1 MPRDYV
7 EELKVIIASEND
19 DDAKK
24 SDILQYHESDIADAL
39 EELEKSERL
48 MLYRILGDEIVS
60 EIFAYLENVE
70 EYIEEISS
78 EKAAD
83 IIELMDAD
91 DAIDI
96 LDELDEEDREE
107 IVSLM
112 EPEVVEDIELI
123 EQYGEDEIGSKMTNN
138 FILISKTYRV
148 KEAMKKVIK
157 EAAEND
163 NVSIIYVE
171 DEFGKFFGALDLRD
185 LIIARENDRLIDIIK
200 QNYPSFYATEIVSEI
215 IADLKDYGLD
225 SYPILNENNEVIGV
239 LTAADVSETVD
250 EEMKED
256 YAKLAGLTEEE
267 DLNESVFTSVKK
279 RLPWLIVLL
288 FMGLMVSG
296 LISSFEDVVKTL
308 PMIVFFQSLIL
319 GMAGNTGTQSLAVT
333 IRLISDEEVSRKE
346 ILKTIF
352 KEVRIGFFN
361 GVILGSLAFGFVFLF
376 LYFTNQ
382 GVTSDVF
389 NLDEALKAAFIVGI
403 SLLIA
408 MTICSVIGSII
419 PIIFKKIKI
428 DPAVAS
434 GPFITTINDVLAVV
448 IYYGLATLMFL
459 LI

>member
-7 EELKVIIASEND
+7 EELKLIISSNED
-19 DDAKK
+19 EDIKR

-39 EELEKSERL
+39 EELTKEERL
-48 MLYRILGDEIVS
+48 MLYHILGDEIVS
-60 EIFAYLENVE
+60 EIFAYLEDVE
-70 EYIEEISS
+70 DYIEEISS
-78 EKAAD
+78 QKAAD

-96 LDELDEEDREE
+96 LDELDEEDRDE

-123 EQYGEDEIGSKMTNN
+123 EKYLEEEIGSKMTNN
-138 FILISKTYRV
+138 YILISKTYRV

-171 DEFGKFFGALDLRD
+171 DEFGKYFGALDLRD
-185 LIIARENDRLIDIIK
+185 LIIARENDKLIDIIK
-200 QNYPSFYATEIVSEI
+200 QSYPSFYATELVDDIIVS
-215 IADLKDYGLD
+215 LKDYGLD

-239 LTAADVSETVD
+239 LTASDVLEAVD

-267 DLNESVFTSVKK
+267 ELDESVFTSVKK

-288 FMGLMVSG
+288 FMGFMVSG

-346 ILKTIF
+346 IAKTIF
-352 KEVRIGFFN
+352 KEVRIGLMN
-361 GVILGSLAFGFVFLF
+361 GSILGCLAFGFVFVFLF
-376 LYFTNQ
+376 VTKQ

-389 NLDEALKAAFIVGI
+389 SYSESIKAAGIVGF
-403 SLLIA
+403 SLLVA

-434 GPFITTINDVLAVV
+434 GPFITTINDVLAVL
-448 IYYGLATLMFL
+448 IYYGLASIMFL
-459 LI
+459 II

>member
-1 MPRDYV
+1 MPRNYV
-7 EELKVIIASEND
+7 EELKIIIASSND
-19 DDAKK
+19 DDVKK
-24 SDILQYHESDIADAL
+24 VDILQYHESDIADAL
-39 EELEKSERL
+39 EELEQNERL
-48 MLYRILGDEIVS
+48 TLYRILGDEIVS

-96 LDELDEEDREE
+96 LDELDEEDRDE

-123 EQYGEDEIGSKMTNN
+123 EKYSEEEIGSKMTNN

-163 NVSIIYVE
+163 NVSTIYVE
-171 DEFGKFFGALDLRD
+171 DEYGHYFGALDLRD
-185 LIIARENDRLIDIIK
+185 LIIARENDKLIDIIK
-200 QNYPSFYATEIVSEI
+200 QNYPSFYATELVDDI
-215 IADLKDYGLD
+215 IADLKDYELD

-239 LTAADVSETVD
+239 LTAIDVSEAFD
-250 EEMKED
+250 EEMKDD

-267 DLNESVFTSVKK
+267 DLHESVFTSVKK

-288 FMGLMVSG
+288 FMGLLVSG

-346 ILKTIF
+346 VFKTIF
-352 KEVRIGFFN
+352 KEVRIGFIN
-361 GVILGSLAFGFVFLF
+361 GFILGILAFGFVFLF

-389 NLDEALKAAFIVGI
+389 SFPEAMKAAGIVGF

-434 GPFITTINDVLAVV
+434 GPFITTINDVLAVL

-459 LI
+459 MI

>member
-225 SYPILNENNEVIGV
+225 SYPILNENDEVIGV
-239 LTAADVSETVD
+239 LTAADVLETVD

>member
-123 EQYGEDEIGSKMTNN
+123 EQYGADEIGSKMTNN

-225 SYPILNENNEVIGV
+225 SYPILNENDEVIGV

-361 GVILGSLAFGFVFLF
+361 GIILGSLAFGFVFLF

>member
-7 EELKVIIASEND
+7 EELKLIIASNEEED
-19 DDAKK
+19 IKR
-24 SDILQYHESDIADAL
+24 SEILQYHESDIADAL
-39 EELEKSERL
+39 EELTKEERL
-48 MLYRILGDEIVS
+48 MLYHILGDEIVS
-60 EIFAYLENVE
+60 EIFAYLDDVE
-70 EYIEEISS
+70 DYIEEISS

-96 LDELDEEDREE
+96 LDELDEEDRDE

-123 EQYGEDEIGSKMTNN
+123 EQYQEEEIGSKMTNN

-171 DEFGKFFGALDLRD
+171 DEFGKYFGALDLRD

-200 QNYPSFYATEIVSEI
+200 QSYPSFYATELVEDIIVS
-215 IADLKDYGLD
+215 LKDYELD

-239 LTAADVSETVD
+239 LTASDVLEAID
-250 EEMKED
+250 EEMKDD

-267 DLNESVFTSVKK
+267 DLDESVFTSVRK

-288 FMGLMVSG
+288 FMGLLVSG
-296 LISSFEDVVKTL
+296 LISSFEEVVKTL

-333 IRLISDEEVSRKE
+333 IRLISDEEVSKKE
-346 ILKTIF
+346 VLKTIF
-352 KEVRIGFFN
+352 KEVRIGLMN
-361 GVILGSLAFGFVFLF
+361 GSILGVLAFVFVLCFLF
-376 LYFTNQ
+376 FTKQ
-382 GVTSDVF
+382 GVTSETFV
-389 NLDEALKAAFIVGI
+389 LTEALKASMIVGV

-448 IYYGLATLMFL
+448 IYYGLATLMFMM
-459 LI
+459 I

>member
-39 EELEKSERL
+39 EELEESERL
-48 MLYRILGDEIVS
+48 TLYRILGDEIVS

-123 EQYGEDEIGSKMTNN
+123 EQYSEDEIGSKMTNN

-225 SYPILNENNEVIGV
+225 SYPILNENDEVIGV

-250 EEMKED
+250 EEMKDD

-267 DLNESVFTSVKK
+267 DLDESVFTSVKK

-361 GVILGSLAFGFVFLF
+361 GIILGSLAFGFVFLF

-389 NLDEALKAAFIVGI
+389 VLDEALKAAFIVGI

>member
-7 EELKVIIASEND
+7 EELKLIIASLEAED
-19 DDAKK
+19 VKK
-24 SDILQYHESDIADAL
+24 SNILQYHESDIADAL
-39 EELEKSERL
+39 EELSKEERL
-48 MLYRILGDEIVS
+48 ELYRILGDEIVS
-60 EIFAYLENVE
+60 EIFAYLEDVE
-70 EYIEEISS
+70 DYIEELSS
-78 EKAAD
+78 QKAAD

-96 LDELDEEDREE
+96 LEELDEEDRDE

-123 EQYGEDEIGSKMTNN
+123 KQYEDEQIGSKMTNN

-163 NVSIIYVE
+163 NVSTIYVE
-171 DEFGKFFGALDLRD
+171 DEYGKYFGVLDLRD
-185 LIIARENDRLIDIIK
+185 LIIARENDKLIDIIK
-200 QNYPSFYATEIVSEI
+200 QSYPAFYATELVDDIIVS
-215 IADLKDYGLD
+215 LKDYGLD
-225 SYPILNENNEVIGV
+225 SYPILSEDNVVIGA
-239 LTAADVSETVD
+239 LTSEDVIEAVD
-250 EEMKED
+250 EEMKDD

-267 DLNESVFTSVKK
+267 DLHESVFASVRK
-279 RLPWLIVLL
+279 RLPWLVVLL

-296 LISSFEDVVKTL
+296 LISSFEEVVKTL

-333 IRLISDEEVSRKE
+333 IRLLSDEEVSRKE
-346 ILKTIF
+346 VAKTIF
-352 KEVRIGFFN
+352 KEVRIGFMN
-361 GVILGSLAFGFVFLF
+361 GSILAILAFAFVFVL
-376 LYFTNQ
+376 LLITKQ

-389 NLDEALKAAFIVGI
+389 SYIESLKASAIVAV
-403 SLLIA
+403 SLLVA
-408 MTICSVIGSII
+408 MTICSVIGSIV

-434 GPFITTINDVLAVV
+434 GPFITTINDVLAVI
-448 IYYGLATLMFL
+448 IYYGLATLMF
-459 LI
+459 IVF

>member
-7 EELKVIIASEND
+7 EELKLIISSNED
-19 DDAKK
+19 EDIKR

-39 EELEKSERL
+39 EELTKEERL
-48 MLYRILGDEIVS
+48 MLYHILGDEIVS
-60 EIFAYLENVE
+60 EIFAYLEDVE
-70 EYIEEISS
+70 DYIEEISS
-78 EKAAD
+78 QKAAD

-96 LDELDEEDREE
+96 LDELDEEDRDE

-123 EQYGEDEIGSKMTNN
+123 EKYLEEEIGSKMTNN
-138 FILISKTYRV
+138 YILISKTYRV

-171 DEFGKFFGALDLRD
+171 DEFGKYFGALDLRD
-185 LIIARENDRLIDIIK
+185 LIIARENDKLIDIIK
-200 QNYPSFYATEIVSEI
+200 QSYPSFYATELVDDIIVS
-215 IADLKDYGLD
+215 LKDYGLD

-239 LTAADVSETVD
+239 LTASDVLEAVD
-250 EEMKED
+250 EEMKDD

-267 DLNESVFTSVKK
+267 ELDESVFTSVKK

-288 FMGLMVSG
+288 FMGFMVSG

-346 ILKTIF
+346 IAKTIF
-352 KEVRIGFFN
+352 KEVRIGLMN
-361 GVILGSLAFGFVFLF
+361 GSILGCLAFGFVFVFLF
-376 LYFTNQ
+376 VTKQ

-389 NLDEALKAAFIVGI
+389 SYSESIKAAGIVGF
-403 SLLIA
+403 SLLVA

-434 GPFITTINDVLAVV
+434 GPFITTINDVLAVL
-448 IYYGLATLMFL
+448 IYYGLASIMFL
-459 LI
+459 MI

>member
-225 SYPILNENNEVIGV
+225 SYPILNENDEVIGV

-250 EEMKED
+250 EEMKDD

-267 DLNESVFTSVKK
+267 DLDESVFTSVKK

-361 GVILGSLAFGFVFLF
+361 GIILGSLAFGFVFLF

-389 NLDEALKAAFIVGI
+389 VLDEALKAAFIVGI

>member
-7 EELKVIIASEND
+7 EELKIIIASEND

-39 EELEKSERL
+39 EELEESERL
-48 MLYRILGDEIVS
+48 TLYRILGDEIVS

-123 EQYGEDEIGSKMTNN
+123 EQYSEDEIGSKMTNN

-225 SYPILNENNEVIGV
+225 SYPILNENDEVIGV

-250 EEMKED
+250 EEMKDD

-267 DLNESVFTSVKK
+267 DLDESVFTSVKK

-361 GVILGSLAFGFVFLF
+361 GIILGSLAFGFVFLF

-389 NLDEALKAAFIVGI
+389 VLDEALKAAFIVGI

>member
-123 EQYGEDEIGSKMTNN
+123 EQYSEDEIGSKMTNN

-171 DEFGKFFGALDLRD
+171 DEFGKFFGA
-185 LIIARENDRLIDIIK
+185 
-200 QNYPSFYATEIVSEI
+200 
-215 IADLKDYGLD
+215 
-225 SYPILNENNEVIGV
+225 
-239 LTAADVSETVD
+239 
-250 EEMKED
+250 
-256 YAKLAGLTEEE
+256 
-267 DLNESVFTSVKK
+267 
-279 RLPWLIVLL
+279 
-288 FMGLMVSG
+288 
-296 LISSFEDVVKTL
+296 
-308 PMIVFFQSLIL
+308 
-319 GMAGNTGTQSLAVT
+319 
-333 IRLISDEEVSRKE
+333 
-346 ILKTIF
+346 
-352 KEVRIGFFN
+352 
-361 GVILGSLAFGFVFLF
+361 
-376 LYFTNQ
+376 
-382 GVTSDVF
+382 
-389 NLDEALKAAFIVGI
+389 
-403 SLLIA
+403 
-408 MTICSVIGSII
+408 
-419 PIIFKKIKI
+419 
-428 DPAVAS
+428 
-434 GPFITTINDVLAVV
+434 
-448 IYYGLATLMFL
+448 
-459 LI
+459 